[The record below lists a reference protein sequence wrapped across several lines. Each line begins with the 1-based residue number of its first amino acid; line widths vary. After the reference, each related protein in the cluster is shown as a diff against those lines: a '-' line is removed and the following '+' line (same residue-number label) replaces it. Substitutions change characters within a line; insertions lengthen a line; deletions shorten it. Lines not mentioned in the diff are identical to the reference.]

1 MLLAWI
7 VFPLVLALL
16 SLGCGLLLEQL
27 AGQPLPGTLLA
38 PAGLAVMIVLASF
51 ATIRA
56 TTATLAAPLVVA
68 VAVAGWASGTPW
80 RGRRIDGWAAGA
92 AIGVFAVYAAPVVL
106 SGQTTFAGF
115 LTLDDT
121 ATWLG
126 LTDQVLAHGRDLGA
140 LAPSSY
146 EAMLDSYLKQS
157 GYPVGSFLPLGI
169 GGRLVGTDIA
179 WVFQPYISFGAAMLA
194 LGLYELSARLVRSR
208 GVRALVT
215 FIAAQPALLYAYSQ
229 WSGVKEVI
237 SASIIALFA
246 SLLALSVSR
255 TDSDRALRRVL
266 PLGTAMAA
274 ELVALSVGGGVWLIT
289 GLLVGAVVLALVDPR
304 LLARRAAALV
314 IVVLVLS
321 LPALEIAGTFFG
333 KARKSSVLTS
343 PTELGNLIRPLD
355 RLQFFGIWPAADF
368 RIAPAHLGPTYV
380 LIAVLVGAAGAGMWF
395 AWRSRI
401 WALLIYVSTLTIGC
415 VVLVSKGSPWIDG
428 KAMGT
433 ASTAF
438 LLAALLGCA
447 VFFERGRR
455 TEAVLAAAA
464 IAGGVLWSNVL
475 AYENVWLAPQPALA
489 ELASIGN
496 HFAGDGPTLL
506 TEYEPYGV
514 RHFLRRMDP
523 ESPGELRRRL
533 VPLLDGQVVP
543 KGGYADLDQFQTS
556 GILVYRTLALRR
568 SPSESR
574 PPSNY
579 QLVWRGRYYEV
590 WQRPDGDPGI
600 LRHLPLGDSVQPGGT
615 PSCSE
620 VLQLAVLAGP
630 SGRLASVA
638 RRPVI
643 EVNLSTIPSP
653 HGWRVDSDGRVV
665 PNEDGGTLETDVRAP
680 ARERYNF
687 WLGGSFRDR
696 MRLLVD
702 GKVIAD
708 MSHWINDSGQY
719 APFGTALLR
728 RGAHRVVLEY
738 QGPDLHPGSRGP
750 QFGFG
755 PLVLSRDDDNA
766 PVTIVPSADARTLCG
781 RNLDWIEALEPA

>member
-1 MLLAWI
+1 LLLAWI

-16 SLGCGLLLEQL
+16 SFGCGLLLEQL
-27 AGQPLPGTLLA
+27 AGQRLPGTLLA

-51 ATIRA
+51 ATLSA
-56 TTATLAAPLVVA
+56 TAATLATPLVVA
-68 VAVAGWASGTPW
+68 LAVAGWASGAPW
-80 RGRRIDGWAAGA
+80 QGRRIDGWAVGA

-126 LTDQVLAHGRDLGA
+126 LTDHVLAHGRGLGT

-146 EAMLDSYLKQS
+146 EAMLDSYLEQS

-179 WVFQPYISFGAAMLA
+179 WVFQAYISFGAAMLA
-194 LGLYELSARLVRSR
+194 LGLYELSARLVRSPR
-208 GVRALVT
+208 VRALVT

-229 WSGVKEVI
+229 WSGVKEVAA
-237 SASIIALFA
+237 ASMIALFA
-246 SLLALSVSR
+246 NFLALSVSR
-255 TDSDRALRRVL
+255 TDSDRPLRRVL

-274 ELVALSVGGGVWLIT
+274 LLVVLSVGGGVWLIT
-289 GLLVGAVVLALVDPR
+289 GLLVGAVILALVDPR

-314 IVVLVLS
+314 AVVLVLS
-321 LPALEIAGTFFG
+321 LPALAIAGTFFG
-333 KARKSSVLTS
+333 TARESSVLTS
-343 PTELGNLIRPLD
+343 ANELGNLIGPLD
-355 RLQFFGIWPAADF
+355 RLQFFGIWPSTDF
-368 RIAPAHLGPTYV
+368 RIPPAHLGPTYV
-380 LIAVLVGAAGAGMWF
+380 LIAVLAGAAVAGLWF
-395 AWRSRI
+395 AWRSRA
-401 WALLIYVSTLTIGC
+401 WALLLYVSTLTIGC
-415 VVLVSKGSPWIDG
+415 VLLIGKGSPWIDG

-438 LLAALLGCA
+438 LLAALVGCA

-455 TEAVLAAAA
+455 TEAVVAAAA
-464 IAGGVLWSNVL
+464 IAGGVLWSNAL
-475 AYENVWLAPQPALA
+475 AYHAVWLAPQPALA
-489 ELASIGN
+489 ELTSIGKR
-496 HFAGDGPTLL
+496 FAGGGPTLM

-514 RHFLRRMDP
+514 RHFLRRTDP

-533 VPLLDGQVVP
+533 IPLLDGQSVP

-579 QLVWRGRYYEV
+579 QLAWRGRYYEV

-600 LRHLPLGDSVQPGGT
+600 LRHLPLGDAVQPGGT
-615 PSCSE
+615 PSCDE
-620 VLQLAVLAGP
+620 VLKLAVLAGR
-630 SGRLASVA
+630 SGRLAAVA
-638 RRPVI
+638 RQPVI
-643 EVNLSTIPSP
+643 AVNLATIPSP
-653 HGWRVDSDGRVV
+653 KGWQADADGRVV
-665 PNEDGGTLETDVRAP
+665 PNGDGGTLETDVRAP
-680 ARERYNF
+680 VAGRYSF

-696 MRLLVD
+696 IRLLVD
-702 GKVIAD
+702 GRVVAD
-708 MSHWINDSGQY
+708 KRHWINAAGQY
-719 APFGTALLR
+719 APFGTAVLR
-728 RGAHRVVLEY
+728 RGARHVVLEY
-738 QGPDLHPGSRGP
+738 QGPDLHPGSGGA

-755 PLVLSRDDDNA
+755 PLILSRHDDA

-781 RNLDWIEALEPA
+781 RNLDWIEALGPA